1 MTSKRSPR
9 LANAPAWV
17 AGAVSE
23 GVVTAQRARWGFRHE
38 TWIVERADGPPTVL
52 QRRVDGSDPS
62 RRDARIL
69 RDLVRAAG
77 VATPEPIRRSSST
90 PGHTGIVVELPF
102 IDALVAAEMLR
113 TQHGATTV
121 GRLCGSIALRLGA
134 IDVAG
139 VELADAWAS
148 GAGLRAAVERWLDLL
163 PEPVPAE
170 SRATVERALP
180 RASSMLDADPPGL
193 AHGDLAPVN
202 VLVRD
207 EAVAAVLDLERAQLA
222 HPAYD
227 AAWFA
232 WVVTFHH
239 PEVART
245 ACAAYAVA
253 SGVSTGE
260 EALGWLWPLLLLER
274 MAEATGDQE
283 RAMWADRLAGRRPI
297 V

>member
-9 LANAPAWV
+9 LADAPAWV

-23 GVVTAQRARWGFRHE
+23 GAVTAQRARWGFRHE
-38 TWIVERADGPPTVL
+38 TWIVERADGPRIVL

-62 RRDARIL
+62 RRDARIV

-77 VATPEPIRRSSST
+77 VATPEPILRSSSA

-102 IDALVAAEMLR
+102 IDALVAAELLR
-113 TQHGATTV
+113 TPHGATTV
-121 GRLCGSIALRLGA
+121 GRLCGSIALRLRA

-148 GAGLRAAVERWLDLL
+148 GPGLQAAVERWLDLL

-170 SRATVERALP
+170 SRATVERALH

-283 RAMWADRLAGRRPI
+283 RAMWADRLGGRRPI